1 VGLLNQLAERPGG
14 GAADVAAAHA
24 AAVAATAA
32 AAAALAAVNADVATA
47 TAAVAATTAAAAT
60 AAAAVSTTAA
70 AAAAA
75 DSAFSSSDLAAALAT
90 AVAALAAATAD
101 AVAARAIA
109 TAAAARSVATAAA
122 AANGAGSSSDHAAN
136 GAGSSSEGADAAAF
150 FELRRQLKAHLRDL
164 TPVSSMN
171 DRAPNGRAAA
181 RLVRGV
187 GMGDEMPTCA
197 EHAAVNIG
205 EAGMKAV
212 DAALRLAMN
221 ITDESAALDKEKIK
235 GLATAIGWNSSP
247 CNALSYAVAK
257 YVALFSSKGYAIGEN
272 FAQWLEA
279 QMGRDEKLE
288 GDLREFVSD
297 LQAICGSRNYVFF
310 LNAAVVERFAQLDQ
324 LHGFLIEEKGLAA
337 KAGGKPRGAI
347 LAGFNSAHIMAA
359 VRTMAFICDAWMWPT

>member
-1 VGLLNQLAERPGG
+1 MCYMADGANSQQQEILGQLLYRRDEETGRLDSRVISISSISDKTAEGQRVAYKNAMAALAETGEAVGLLDQLAERLGG
-14 GAADVAAAHA
+14 GAAD
-24 AAVAATAA
+24 AA
-32 AAAALAAVNADVATA
+32 AAGLRVNPN
-47 TAAVAATTAAAAT
+47 
-60 AAAAVSTTAA
+60 
-70 AAAAA
+70 
-75 DSAFSSSDLAAALAT
+75 F
-90 AVAALAAATAD
+90 
-101 AVAARAIA
+101 
-109 TAAAARSVATAAA
+109 
-122 AANGAGSSSDHAAN
+122 
-136 GAGSSSEGADAAAF
+136 
-150 FELRRQLKAHLRDL
+150 

-212 DAALRLAMN
+212 AAALRLAMN
-221 ITDESAALDKEKIK
+221 ITDKSAALDKEKIK

-279 QMGRDEKLE
+279 QMRRDEQLE

-297 LQAICGSRNYVFF
+297 LQAI
-310 LNAAVVERFAQLDQ
+310 
-324 LHGFLIEEKGLAA
+324 
-337 KAGGKPRGAI
+337 
-347 LAGFNSAHIMAA
+347 
-359 VRTMAFICDAWMWPT
+359 